1 MAPETANEARGVGA
15 ASRAPRTVIGLAGK
29 LIREVIGP
37 VHADVEKRQV
47 LVRADSNNQPPRT

>member
-1 MAPETANEARGVGA
+1 MAAETASETRGVGV

-37 VHADVEKRQV
+37 VHAEVEKRQV
-47 LVRADSNNQPPRT
+47 LVRADLNDQLPRA